1 MKLYDILKKMISD
14 GASDIHFKVG
24 SPPMMRIDGVLEAI
38 DDKTLAPEHTLTIA
52 KQFMEDNQFEQF
64 EKDKEIDFSVGIRGM
79 GRFRINCFIARGA
92 VAIALRKISVDI
104 MSIEELNLPIK
115 LKELALSQRGLIL
128 VTGTTGSGKST
139 TLAGMIDYI
148 NSVERK
154 HVITIEDPIE
164 YLFRDKKSIIN
175 QREVGSDT
183 ESFSQALRRILRQD
197 PDVIMI
203 GEMRDKETIET
214 AITAADT
221 GHLVM
226 STLHT
231 TNAVQTINRI
241 IAYYPPHQQEQ
252 IRIQLA
258 STLKAV
264 ISLRLIRKTSGI
276 GRVPAVELLINTPH
290 VSEKILK
297 KEDTYLIQQAIKKGN
312 QYGMQTFDQSIMKLY
327 KKGFITLEE
336 ALKQSSNPDDFKLK
350 VKGIDSS
357 DVSNIWDEE

>member
-1 MKLYDILKKMISD
+1 MKLYEILRKMLD
-14 GASDIHFKVG
+14 EGASDLHFKVG
-24 SPPMMRIDGVLEAI
+24 SPPMLRIDGKLVPI
-38 DDKTLAPEHTLTIA
+38 NDKNLAPEHTFTIA
-52 KQFMEDNQFEQF
+52 KQFMSEEQF
-64 EKDKEIDFSVGIRGM
+64 QKFENEKELDFSVGIRGM

-104 MSIEELNLPIK
+104 KNIDELNLPEK
-115 LKELALSQRGLIL
+115 LKSLSLSPRGLIL

-139 TLAGMIDYI
+139 TLASMIDYV
-148 NSVERK
+148 NSIERK

-164 YLFRDKKSIIN
+164 FLFKDKKSIIN
-175 QREVGSDT
+175 QREVGADT

-203 GEMRDKETIET
+203 GEMRDKETIGT

-241 IAYYPPHQQEQ
+241 IGYYPPHQQEQ

-264 ISLRLIRKTSGI
+264 ISLRLIKKASGV

-290 VSEKILK
+290 VQDMIKDK
-297 KEDTYLIQQAIKKGN
+297 KETYKIHSAIKKGD
-312 QYGMQTFDQSIMKLY
+312 QYGMQTFDQSIMALY
-327 KKGFITLEE
+327 QNGLITLEE

-350 VKGIDSS
+350 VQGIDSS
-357 DVSNIWDEE
+357 DMSDMWEEE